1 MKNKYEAL
9 KLNLLKQQQELDMV
23 HQRELQRKEERFS
36 GELQRQEELP
46 EVEERMREL
55 LCHQHESF
63 LKLLH
68 ELSGQPKESGGEDP
82 GGPRGS
88 MKTHSRKTH
97 YKRVSEECGSG
108 NSGNSGVIMIPSPCF
123 NCIVKQ
129 QMANAFVFFV
139 LYQARVIQDLSLI
152 I

>member
-1 MKNKYEAL
+1 
-9 KLNLLKQQQELDMV
+9 MV
-23 HQRELQRKEERFS
+23 HQRELQRKECFS

-68 ELSGQPKESGGEDP
+68 ELSEQLKESGGEDP
-82 GGPRGS
+82 EGPKGS

-97 YKRVSEECGSG
+97 QTCV
-108 NSGNSGVIMIPSPCF
+108 
-123 NCIVKQ
+123 
-129 QMANAFVFFV
+129 
-139 LYQARVIQDLSLI
+139 
-152 I
+152 